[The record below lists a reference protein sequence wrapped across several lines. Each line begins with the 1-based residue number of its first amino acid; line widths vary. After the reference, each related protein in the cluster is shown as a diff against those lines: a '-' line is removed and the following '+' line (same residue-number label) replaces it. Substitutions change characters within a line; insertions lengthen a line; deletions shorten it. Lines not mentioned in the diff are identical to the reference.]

1 MHLIVLLH
9 GVGQLEAPFGLF
21 GDSVNLDVRS
31 LHGLHRMSNRLKNH
45 FGHTRWNAKVTWV
58 KWQHA
63 SGYMEAVLISTS
75 DWCTVCVES
84 TTGMETI
91 LALPGGPPR

>member
-1 MHLIVLLH
+1 
-9 GVGQLEAPFGLF
+9 
-21 GDSVNLDVRS
+21 
-31 LHGLHRMSNRLKNH
+31 
-45 FGHTRWNAKVTWV
+45 
-58 KWQHA
+58 
-63 SGYMEAVLISTS
+63 METVLISMS